1 MSMTLNRSTTRRG
14 YTLIE
19 MMVVVTIIA
28 IVTATAMPHV
38 DYSTYRQDMGAQA
51 VRGALQQAQAYAV
64 SSQHNVFVV
73 IDGVKNRMFVIQDQA
88 DSLTYTPGYHSNAV
102 PMPEG
107 VKIGLGAAPL
117 LPGGTGVSA
126 GLAIATPT
134 TVSAG
139 ALSPVSTG
147 FVFRADG
154 AVSSPAQIYLTSTRG
169 LTKDARAIKV
179 TQATGRVDWYRWN
192 VTNSAWVL
200 GGF

>member
-1 MSMTLNRSTTRRG
+1 MPLNRATTRRG

-19 MMVVVTIIA
+19 MMIVVTVIA
-28 IVTATAMPHV
+28 IVTATAMPKV
-38 DYSTYRQDMGAQA
+38 DYSSYRQDMGARA

-73 IDGVKNRMFVIQDQA
+73 VDGTRNRMFVIQDQS
-88 DSLTYTPGYHSNAV
+88 DSLTYQPTYHYNAV

-107 VKIGLGAAPL
+107 VKIGMGTTLPI
-117 LPGGTGVSA
+117 LPGGAGVTA

-134 TVSAG
+134 TVA
-139 ALSPVSTG
+139 AAPLSSVTQG

-154 AVSSPAQIYLTSTRG
+154 AVSSAAQIYLTSSRG
-169 LTKDARAIKV
+169 LAKDGRAINV
-179 TQATGRVDWYRWN
+179 TQATGRVDWYKWN
-192 VTNSAWVL
+192 VTSSTWVL